1 VTSSRRAPSIA
12 APARAALDASAPTRI
27 GHRYTVLEQ
36 LGRGGTA
43 IVYRVRDE
51 SRGEELALKQLT
63 AQASGRDR
71 ALRAQ
76 FEREYCVLT
85 QLSHPSVIAV
95 RDFGIDAAGPFYTME
110 LLESGDLGARAPLP
124 CLEAC
129 WLMMQVCSALSLLHS
144 RRLIHCDV
152 SPRNVRCS
160 ADGSAKLI
168 DFGAMVPMGPSR
180 QVAGTPGF
188 VAPEVVHRLS
198 LDARTD
204 LFSLGATLYHAL
216 TGSRPF
222 AARTLAELRDVWQT
236 EPVPLAELVP
246 GIPSALDTLVSSL
259 LRVDPARRPSSAFEV
274 LQRLAAIAGE
284 PIAESALIAR
294 AYLSTPVLVGRDTLQ
309 WRFHS
314 SLERAQL
321 AHGGGLLFEGASGL
335 GRTRLLDSCVLEA
348 KTSGAIVLHLA
359 GRAAAVAAFSSAHR
373 LAEQLLE
380 NLPELARSCALE
392 TAVPPV
398 LFAAAAS
405 GQLPTL
411 RSIASFAEQPEA
423 TQAALQAWLKRIS
436 QTQLLVIAVD
446 DIERIDE
453 SSLALLVALVHEA
466 SSAQLLIVSSAL
478 SPIDEIARPALGVL
492 KARCS
497 ALTLAP
503 FSAAETDAL
512 FASVFSGV
520 AHASLVSDRIH
531 KLALGNPREAMA
543 LAQHML
549 ERELIR
555 YADGNW
561 VLPAELAVGDLPAS
575 TEDSLRRRL
584 LELPELPRRLA
595 EAQALALEGPWTRAD
610 YGALAAD
617 SSAERVDGAL
627 TCLLRQ
633 GVIVESAGAFTL
645 SHLGVRA
652 CLIAQLTAAAR
663 LEHER
668 TLAEWCARTGRPDL
682 VEVYH
687 WLQAERFEAGLE
699 RLSQLLQG
707 SPTVTTLRENSGI
720 ELKIIGRILERA
732 RAASRSGGRKPREAH
747 ELAALLLG
755 LSVASDA
762 QFYHRHAS
770 DWLKQLELDSGLGD
784 YRAAEPSVPGADRLQ
799 RALRSAATRYT
810 STSPDERVYSVEEAL
825 KQLAFYVAT
834 SIAIGIRTLDSGLLA
849 TLPGLLEPFAR
860 LSPLLHVLWQNAI
873 AATEQ
878 NYKGQF
884 EQARLRGLDVYQQLR
899 QVSAR
904 ELPYVDALRHAVAH
918 GIAVIEVQ
926 IGYES
931 AEHWLSIVEEDPLQR
946 VSAQYMRRILCLL
959 DADTEG
965 AERCRKQAEILTVA
979 ARMRQMFQPQLRAE
993 LHAQIYAR
1001 DLMGVK
1007 HTADRIAQLAAEYP
1021 SWRAHHHLAQGA
1033 FQWLRG
1039 DLHAAKEALE
1049 RALALANPEQS
1060 DPPPILMSWAPAAA
1074 AYVSVLAEL
1083 GQLEEARAF
1092 GLRACATCDALGIT
1106 GFDAHV
1112 RALALVEAKLGDYAL
1127 AVERLDRLI
1136 ARRVHLRPAARALD
1150 LEARALVAIWAKDAA
1165 DAAHFIHLATQVDAA
1180 VGGGRML
1187 ARRGRL
1193 LDEAQRAGVD
1203 VEMPPSDFE
1212 SKVLGS
1218 ARPAP
1223 GAGASDPRL
1232 ASINALPEPSLRA
1245 ARALEMLAG
1254 VAGAT
1259 AGHLYY
1265 RHPSDLVR
1273 AASLAAAPQPAL
1285 DAFSRGYLRQQLD
1298 EAGMTSVFTALPGA
1312 AEARF
1317 ATWTDRAGMVY
1328 RIALLHQGD
1337 ATTCIG
1343 LIALCDA
1350 RETAMSAEFRSL
1362 ASALSARLLELGD
1375 VARSDAG

>member
-1 VTSSRRAPSIA
+1 VTSSRRAPSTT
-12 APARAALDASAPTRI
+12 APGRTGLDASAPTRI
-27 GHRYTVLEQ
+27 AQRYTVLEQ

-63 AQASGRDR
+63 TQAYGRDR

-85 QLSHPSVIAV
+85 QLAHPSVIAV

-110 LLESGDLGARAPLP
+110 LLESGDLAARAPLP
-124 CLEAC
+124 ASEAC

-144 RRLIHCDV
+144 RRLLHCDV

-180 QVAGTPGF
+180 QISGTPGF

-204 LFSLGATLYHAL
+204 LFSVGATLYYAL

-222 AARTLAELRDVWQT
+222 VARTLAELRDAWQI
-236 EPVPLAELVP
+236 EPIPLAELVP
-246 GIPSALDTLVSSL
+246 GTPSALDTLVSSL

-294 AYLSTPVLVGRDTLQ
+294 AYLSTPVLVGRDALQ
-309 WRFHS
+309 RRFGS
-314 SLERAQL
+314 SLERARL
-321 AHGGGLLFEGASGL
+321 AQGGALLFEGASGL
-335 GRTRLLDSCVLEA
+335 GRTRVLDNCVLEA
-348 KTSGAIVLHLA
+348 KTSGAIVLRLA
-359 GRAAAVAAFSSAHR
+359 GRAAAATALSSAQR

-380 NLPELARSCALE
+380 NLPELARACALE
-392 TAVPPV
+392 ADVLPV
-398 LFAAAAS
+398 LFAAQPT
-405 GQLPTL
+405 GQLATL
-411 RSIASFAEQPEA
+411 RSLAEFAEQPEA
-423 TQAALQAWLKRIS
+423 TQAALQTWLKRIS
-436 QTQLLVIAVD
+436 QTQLLMIAVD
-446 DIERIDE
+446 DVERIDE

-466 SSAQLLIVSSAL
+466 AAVQLLIVSTTL
-478 SPIDEIARPALGVL
+478 SPIDEAARPALGVL
-492 KARCS
+492 KARCT

-503 FSAAETDAL
+503 FSPAETDAL

-520 AHASLVSDRIH
+520 PHASLVSDRIH
-531 KLALGNPREAMA
+531 KLALGNPRETMA

-555 YADGNW
+555 YADSTW

-584 LELPELPRRLA
+584 SELAELPRRLA
-595 EAQALALEGPWTRAD
+595 ESQALALEGPWTRAD
-610 YGALAAD
+610 YVALAAD
-617 SSAERVDGAL
+617 SSTERVDDAL
-627 TCLLRQ
+627 SCLLRQ
-633 GVIVESAGAFTL
+633 GVIVESAGAYTL

-652 CLIAQLTAAAR
+652 CLASPLTAAAR

-668 TLAEWCARTGRPDL
+668 TLAEWCARTGRPGL

-687 WLQAERFEAGLE
+687 WLEGERFEAGLD

-707 SPTVTTLRENSGI
+707 SPTVTTLRESSGI
-720 ELKIIGRILERA
+720 ELKNIGRILERA
-732 RAASRSGGRKPREAH
+732 RAASRSCGRKPREAH

-755 LSVASDA
+755 LSVATDV
-762 QFYHRHAS
+762 QFYYRHAA
-770 DWLKQLELDSGLGD
+770 DWLQQLAQDCGLAD
-784 YRAAEPSVPGADRLQ
+784 YRAADPSLPAAERLQ
-799 RALRSAATRYT
+799 RALQSAAGRYA
-810 STSPDERVYSVEEAL
+810 SAPPEQRVYRVDEAL
-825 KQLAFYVAT
+825 RHLAFYVAT
-834 SIAIGIRTLDSGLLA
+834 SIAIGARTLDSRLLA
-849 TLPGLLEPFAR
+849 GLPELLEPFAG
-860 LSPLLHVLWQNAI
+860 LSPFLHVLWQNTI

-878 NYKGQF
+878 HYKGHA
-884 EQARLRGLDVYQQLR
+884 EQARLRYLDVYQRLGQMSVR
-899 QVSAR
+899 D
-904 ELPYVDALRHAVAH
+904 LPYLDALRNAVAH
-918 GIAVIEVQ
+918 GTASIELQ
-926 IGYES
+926 IGYTS
-931 AEHWLSIVEEDPLQR
+931 AEHWFSILEQDSLQR
-946 VSAQYMRRILCLL
+946 VSARYMRRALCLL
-959 DADTEG
+959 DADAAG
-965 AERCRKQAEILTVA
+965 AERCRNQAEVLAVA
-979 ARMRQMFQPQLRAE
+979 ANLRQMFAPPLRIE
-993 LHAQIYAR
+993 LQAQILAR
-1001 DLMGVK
+1001 DLTGLK
-1007 HTADRIAQLAAEYP
+1007 HTADRIAQLATDCP
-1021 SWRAHHHLAQGA
+1021 GWRAHHHFAQGA

-1039 DLHAAKEALE
+1039 DLLAAKEALE

-1060 DPPPILMSWAPAAA
+1060 DPPPILPAWAGAAA

-1083 GQLEEARAF
+1083 GQLEEARSF

-1136 ARRVHLRPAARALD
+1136 ARRMHLRPAARALD
-1150 LEARALVAIWAKDAA
+1150 LEARALVAIWAGDATE
-1165 DAAHFIHLATQVDAA
+1165 AARFIYLATRLDAA
-1180 VGGGRML
+1180 VRGGNLL

-1203 VEMPPSDFE
+1203 VEMPLSDFE
-1212 SKVLGS
+1212 AKVLGS
-1218 ARPAP
+1218 APPAP
-1223 GAGASDPRL
+1223 GASLSDPRL
-1232 ASINALPEPSLRA
+1232 ASINALAEPNSRA
-1245 ARALEMLAG
+1245 ARVLEILAG

-1265 RHPSDLVR
+1265 RQRSELVR

-1285 DAFSRGYLRQQLD
+1285 DAFALGYLHQQLD
-1298 EAGMTSVFTALPGA
+1298 EAGMTSVFTALPDA
-1312 AEARF
+1312 VQTPF
-1317 ATWTDRAGMVY
+1317 ATWTDGAGRIY

-1343 LIALCDA
+1343 LVALCDA
-1350 RETAMSAEFRSL
+1350 RDTAISAEFRSL
-1362 ASALSARLLELGD
+1362 ASAISARLLELGD
-1375 VARSDAG
+1375 VARSDPG